1 MLFLDDLL
9 LSPIT
14 GFKFILRTLAR
25 AAEEEY
31 TDDAPIKE
39 RLLELQTL
47 LEEGSISEE
56 EYVEQE
62 REILAV
68 LREIRTAECKW
79 LGSRPKMP
87 SGLDGPC
94 WKSRCSFPTS
104 ERSSPKG
111 EARSNPGDSMK
122 LGMQEPG
129 TFEDILGTAFGRE
142 NHDHHRKDTRRA
154 SSSPWRT

>member
-1 MLFLDDLL
+1 MLLIDDLL

-47 LEEGSISEE
+47 LDEGSISEE

-68 LREIRTAECKW
+68 LRKNQNNRMQMAGMTPEDAERVGRPMIEIPVQLSDKRDKT
-79 LGSRPKMP
+79 
-87 SGLDGPC
+87 
-94 WKSRCSFPTS
+94 KS
-104 ERSSPKG
+104 
-111 EARSNPGDSMK
+111 
-122 LGMQEPG
+122 
-129 TFEDILGTAFGRE
+129 
-142 NHDHHRKDTRRA
+142 
-154 SSSPWRT
+154 

>member
-25 AAEEEY
+25 AAEEQY

-47 LEEGSISEE
+47 LEDGSITEE

-62 REILAV
+62 REILAL
-68 LREIRTAECKW
+68 LREIQNRRMQMAGVTPEEAERM
-79 LGSRPKMP
+79 GRPIMEIP
-87 SGLDGPC
+87 VHLPD
-94 WKSRCSFPTS
+94 
-104 ERSSPKG
+104 
-111 EARSNPGDSMK
+111 
-122 LGMQEPG
+122 
-129 TFEDILGTAFGRE
+129 EDQR
-142 NHDHHRKDTRRA
+142 
-154 SSSPWRT
+154 